1 MLLGSSIRI
10 WRLLQDINTLSRWME
25 TCYAAFFY
33 NLKRSRGL
41 PGQERWGYVK
51 FVDGWWKPLRERYAI
66 TQDPDLQKQIEDE
79 LAERYEPIGTCVEE
93 NVDWMMLDTI
103 FMYLNRISIPVRTH

>member
-1 MLLGSSIRI
+1 M
-10 WRLLQDINTLSRWME
+10 
-25 TCYAAFFY
+25 
-33 NLKRSRGL
+33 
-41 PGQERWGYVK
+41 K